1 MPVDLG
7 RNNDWQ
13 GKCSVPDGLVIKEGR
28 RLLYGTPEEDIRG
41 QLSYVA
47 LQETETEWE
56 WFGQTWF
63 DY

>member
-56 WFGQTWF
+56 
-63 DY
+63 